1 MQGEAP
7 LRQDRASLTMVHR
20 GRREQAQSRVVVFVV
35 VPGKEVNAEGA
46 ALVVGR
52 ETFGELRPVFEGFE
66 LRLAVVFVVGYP
78 WPGMRSDATAWTVV
92 PSVVEQVAEH
102 YRGIA
107 VDGSR

>member
-1 MQGEAP
+1 VPGDAGV
-7 LRQDRASLTMVHR
+7 D
-20 GRREQAQSRVVVFVV
+20 VVV
-35 VPGKEVNAEGA
+35 
-46 ALVVGR
+46 LVEESFQEQPSICQGCKGFWEIV
-52 ETFGELRPVFEGFE
+52 EVFEGFK

-107 VDGSR
+107 VDGSA